1 MQRGQRG
8 QQQGQQMQRGQRG
21 GQGQQQGQQMKRGQR
36 GSQQGQGQGKAQN
49 TDRTDRTER
58 RAAMLKRFDADGDGT
73 LNDAERAKLREEMGA
88 RRQGQGQG
96 RSQRKGNAQGATPSS
111 TEGIEIL

>member
-1 MQRGQRG
+1 
-8 QQQGQQMQRGQRG
+8 MQRGQRG
-21 GQGQQQGQQMKRGQR
+21 GQGQQQGQQMQRGQR

-49 TDRTDRTER
+49 TDRTER